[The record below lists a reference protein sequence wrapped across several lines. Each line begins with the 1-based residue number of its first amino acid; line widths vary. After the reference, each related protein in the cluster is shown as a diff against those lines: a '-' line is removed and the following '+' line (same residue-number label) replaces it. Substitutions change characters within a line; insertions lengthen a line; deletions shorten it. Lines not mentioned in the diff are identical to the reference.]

1 MEENLLTIFL
11 YYFLRHVALCN
22 TPVHSL
28 PFDMTVG
35 FFFFHIETAD
45 EKPFSFVDQSYF
57 FHLLLKRKVG
67 LLRTSQPFP
76 GAGQPAQ
83 RCDYHRPGSR
93 FCQRENP
100 EPGSKSLS
108 FIKEVGA
115 HEVQRH

>member
-57 FHLLLKRKVG
+57 FHFFLKRKVG

-76 GAGQPAQ
+76 GAGQPASAVTII
-83 RCDYHRPGSR
+83 G
-93 FCQRENP
+93 
-100 EPGSKSLS
+100 L
-108 FIKEVGA
+108 EVGFA
-115 HEVQRH
+115 SVKTPNLEAKA